1 MDGLKPIPTSHLYYK
16 LAFRSLKAPAPS
28 GLSFSSGA
36 KAQLHFVAFA
46 ARLKSCPDTRS
57 KCRSFDPPSPS
68 TSSGSGSLR
77 MTTVFFTLRMT
88 AAKGVPGIFVPAL
101 RDGVDGGIAS
111 PGFRCA
117 SPWAIFTFSLRENG
131 RPASEAVGAGE

>member
-1 MDGLKPIPTSHLYYK
+1 MDGLKPIPTIHLYYK

-77 MTTVFFTLRMT
+77 MT